1 MYAAFLL
8 LDICMGMADN
18 IFCFHMLACSEK
30 EDWALPHTITAVQKG
45 SAAYFSGIRPGDR
58 LKRINGEDII
68 DQIDYQALSA
78 NSLLILDIEKKN
90 GENAIFT
97 IQKDECEPLGIALE
111 DTLLSR
117 PRSCRN
123 HCVFCF
129 IDQMPKSL
137 RQTLYVKDDD
147 WRLSLMMGN
156 YITLTNIS
164 ESEMDRIIRRHA
176 SPLFISVHATEGTVR
191 RQMMNNP
198 GADRIMEHL
207 KRLADAGI
215 RFHCQIVLCPGIND
229 GPVLEKTLQ
238 DLISF
243 YPAAC
248 SAALVPVG
256 LTSHREGLTPLT
268 PYTKEMAAGLISKI
282 KPLQEQFR
290 KSYGTAFV
298 FPADELYCL
307 SVLPLPSEAEYE
319 DFPQIENG
327 VGLLRLF
334 ISDVEQAAEEP
345 IAVPNDLPKRI
356 TIACGVSVAPFLK
369 DLADKFA
376 PAQVEVD
383 IRPISNDF
391 FGHSITV
398 TGLITGQDLVK
409 QLQIVETDRILIC
422 AAMLRAEGDLFLDGL
437 SLEDVKKALPAP
449 LYVIPNSGKAF
460 YRALYG
466 ITTDPEE

>member
-1 MYAAFLL
+1 M
-8 LDICMGMADN
+8 
-18 IFCFHMLACSEK
+18 
-30 EDWALPHTITAVQKG
+30 PHAITAVKKG
-45 SAAYFSGIRPGDR
+45 SAAYKSGIRPGDR

-68 DQIDYQALSA
+68 DQIDYQAITA

-90 GENAIFT
+90 GGNAIIT
-97 IQKDECEPLGIALE
+97 IQKDECEPLGIQLE
-111 DTLLSR
+111 DTLISH

-156 YITLTNIS
+156 YITLTNVS

-176 SPLFISVHATEGTVR
+176 SPLYISVHATDGAVR
-191 RQMMNNP
+191 RQMMKNP

-207 KRLADAGI
+207 KRLADSGI
-215 RFHCQIVLCPGIND
+215 RFHCQIVLCPGLND
-229 GPVLEKTLQ
+229 GPVLKKTLQ

-268 PYTKEMAAGLISKI
+268 PYTKESAKELIEMI
-282 KPLQEQFR
+282 KPLQEQFM
-290 KSYGTAFV
+290 KKYGTAFV

-307 SVLPLPSEAEYE
+307 SGLPLPQESEYE

-334 ISDVEQAAEEP
+334 ISDVEQAAEDS
-345 IAVPNDLPKRI
+345 IDIPNDMPKRV
-356 TIACGVSVAPFLK
+356 TIACGVSVAPFLTE
-369 DLADKFA
+369 LADKFA
-376 PAQVEVD
+376 PPQVQVD
-383 IRPISNDF
+383 IRPIRNDF
-391 FGHSITV
+391 FGHTITV
-398 TGLITGQDLVK
+398 TGLITGGDLVR
-409 QLQIVETDRILIC
+409 QLQGAVTDRILIC
-422 AAMLRAEGDLFLDGL
+422 SAMLRAEGDLFLDGL
-437 SLEDVKKALPAP
+437 SLDDVKNALPAP

-460 YRALYG
+460 YRALHG
-466 ITTDPEE
+466 ITTDPEEHQNG

>member
-1 MYAAFLL
+1 M
-8 LDICMGMADN
+8 
-18 IFCFHMLACSEK
+18 
-30 EDWALPHTITAVQKG
+30 PHTITAVKRG
-45 SAAYFSGIRPGDR
+45 SAAHLSGVRPGDR
-58 LKRINGEDII
+58 LIRINGEEII
-68 DQIDYQALSA
+68 DQIDYQALSS
-78 NSLLILDIEKKN
+78 NSLVILDVEKKN
-90 GENAIFT
+90 GGNAIFT
-97 IQKDECEPLGIALE
+97 IRKDECEPLGIQLE

-129 IDQMPKSL
+129 IDQMPQSL
-137 RQTLYVKDDD
+137 RKTLYVKDDD

-156 YITLTNIS
+156 YITLTNVS

-176 SPLFISVHATEGTVR
+176 SPLYISVHATDSAVR
-191 RQMMNNP
+191 RQMMKNP
-198 GADRIMEHL
+198 GAGRIMEHL
-207 KRLADAGI
+207 KRLSDAGI

-229 GPVLEKTLQ
+229 GPVLERTLR
-238 DLISF
+238 DLLSF
-243 YPAAC
+243 YPAAR

-268 PYTKEMAAGLISKI
+268 PYTKESASELILKI
-282 KPLQEQFR
+282 RPLQEQFI
-290 KSYGTAFV
+290 KKYGTAFV

-307 SVLPLPSEAEYE
+307 SGLPLPPEAEYE

-345 IAVPNDLPKRI
+345 MAAPHDLPKRI
-356 TIACGVSVAPFLK
+356 TIACGVSVAPFLQE
-369 DLADKFA
+369 LADQYA
-376 PAQVEVD
+376 PPQVAVD
-383 IRPISNDF
+383 IRTIRNDF
-391 FGHSITV
+391 FGHTITV
-398 TGLITGQDLVK
+398 TGLVTGRDLIK
-409 QLQIVETDRILIC
+409 QLENVETDRILIC

-437 SLEDVKKALPAP
+437 SLDEVKQALPAP

-466 ITTDPEE
+466 VTNDPEEQQNG

>member
-1 MYAAFLL
+1 M
-8 LDICMGMADN
+8 
-18 IFCFHMLACSEK
+18 
-30 EDWALPHTITAVQKG
+30 PHTITAVKLG
-45 SAAYFSGIRPGDR
+45 SSAYASGIRPGDR
-58 LKRINGEDII
+58 LLRINGEDII

-90 GENAIFT
+90 GEKAIFT
-97 IQKDECEPLGIALE
+97 IQKDEYEPLGIQLE

-117 PRSCRN
+117 PRSCKN

-129 IDQMPKSL
+129 IDQMPPSL

-176 SPLFISVHATEGTVR
+176 SPLYISVHATDGDVR
-191 RQMMNNP
+191 RQMMKNP

-207 KRLADAGI
+207 TRFRDAGI

-229 GPVLEKTLQ
+229 GPVLDKTLA

-243 YPAAC
+243 HPAAC

-256 LTSHREGLTPLT
+256 LTSHRDGLAPLK
-268 PYTKEMAAGLISKI
+268 PYTKETAAELIQKI
-282 KPLQEQFR
+282 RPLQEHFLE
-290 KSYGTAFV
+290 KYGTAFV

-307 SVLPLPSEAEYE
+307 SGIPLPSEEEYE

-334 ISDVEQAAEEP
+334 ISDVEQFAEELP
-345 IAVPNDLPKRI
+345 VPDDRPERI
-356 TIACGVSVAPFLK
+356 TIACGVSVAPFLRE
-369 DLADKFA
+369 LADRFA
-376 PAQVEVD
+376 PKQTKVD
-383 IRPISNDF
+383 IRPIRNDF
-391 FGHSITV
+391 FGPSITV
-398 TGLITGQDLVK
+398 TGLITGQDLIK
-409 QLQIVETDRILIC
+409 QLQSAEADRIYIC
-422 AAMLRAEGDLFLDGL
+422 ANMLRAEGDLFLDGL
-437 SLEDVKKALPAP
+437 SLPEVKEALPAP

-466 ITTDPEE
+466 IITDPEEQTDG

>member
-1 MYAAFLL
+1 M
-8 LDICMGMADN
+8 
-18 IFCFHMLACSEK
+18 
-30 EDWALPHTITAVQKG
+30 PHTITAVQKG
-45 SAAYFSGIRPGDR
+45 SAAYVSGIRPGDR
-58 LKRINGEDII
+58 LSRINGEEII
-68 DQIDYQALSA
+68 DQIDYQALST

-90 GENAIFT
+90 GESAIFT
-97 IQKDECEPLGIALE
+97 IQKDEYEPLGIQLE

-123 HCVFCF
+123 HCLFCF
-129 IDQMPKSL
+129 IDQMPASL

-176 SPLFISVHATEGTVR
+176 SPLYISVHATSGAVR
-191 RQMMNNP
+191 RQMMKNP

-207 KRLADAGI
+207 KRLSNAGI
-215 RFHCQIVLCPGIND
+215 QFHCQIVLCPGIND
-229 GPVLEKTLQ
+229 GPVLEKTLD
-238 DLISF
+238 DLLSF

-256 LTSHREGLTPLT
+256 LTSHRKGLYPLT
-268 PYTKEMAAGLISKI
+268 PYTKETAAELISKI
-282 KPLQEQFR
+282 KPLQEQFFKR
-290 KSYGTAFV
+290 YGTAFV

-307 SVLPLPSEAEYE
+307 SGLPLPPEAEYE

-345 IAVPNDLPKRI
+345 IAIPDDLPGRV
-356 TIACGVSVAPFLK
+356 TIACGVSVAPFLSG
-369 DLADKFA
+369 LADKYG
-376 PAQVEVD
+376 PPQVEVD
-383 IRPISNDF
+383 VCPIRNDF
-391 FGHSITV
+391 FGHTITV

-409 QLQIVETDRILIC
+409 QLQKVETDRILIC
-422 AAMLRAEGDLFLDGL
+422 ATMLRAEGDLFLDGL
-437 SLEDVKKALPAP
+437 SLEEVEKALPAP

-466 ITTDPEE
+466 IITDPEEYSNG

>member
-1 MYAAFLL
+1 M
-8 LDICMGMADN
+8 
-18 IFCFHMLACSEK
+18 
-30 EDWALPHTITAVQKG
+30 PHTITAVQKD
-45 SAAYFSGIRPGDR
+45 SVAYLSGIRPGDR
-58 LKRINGEDII
+58 LKRINGEDVI
-68 DQIDYQALSA
+68 DQIDYQAITA
-78 NSLLILDIEKKN
+78 NSLLILDIEKEN
-90 GENAIFT
+90 GGNAIIT
-97 IQKDECEPLGIALE
+97 IQKDEYEPLGIQLE

-156 YITLTNIS
+156 YITLTNVS

-176 SPLFISVHATEGTVR
+176 SPLYISVHATDGDVR
-191 RQMMNNP
+191 RKMMKNP

-207 KRLADAGI
+207 KRLKDAGI
-215 RFHCQIVLCPGIND
+215 RFHCQIVLCPGLND
-229 GPVLEKTLQ
+229 GSVLEKTIQ

-268 PYTKEMAAGLISKI
+268 PYTKETAAELILKI
-282 KPLQEQFR
+282 KPLQEQFI
-290 KSYGTAFV
+290 KKYGTAFV
-298 FPADELYCL
+298 YPADELYCL
-307 SVLPLPSEAEYE
+307 SGLPLPQEAEYE

-334 ISDVEQAAEEP
+334 ISDVMQAADESL
-345 IAVPNDLPKRI
+345 AVPNDLPKRI
-356 TIACGVSVAPFLK
+356 TIACGVSVAPYLTE
-369 DLADKFA
+369 LAQKFA
-376 PAQVEVD
+376 PTQVEVD
-383 IRPISNDF
+383 IRPIRNDF
-391 FGHSITV
+391 FGHTITV
-398 TGLITGQDLVK
+398 TGLVTGQDLVT
-409 QLQIVETDRILIC
+409 QLQGAITDRILIC

-460 YRALYG
+460 YRALHG
-466 ITTDPEE
+466 IITDPEE

>member
-1 MYAAFLL
+1 M
-8 LDICMGMADN
+8 
-18 IFCFHMLACSEK
+18 S
-30 EDWALPHTITAVQKG
+30 HTITAVQKD
-45 SAAYFSGIRPGDR
+45 SVAYLSGIRPGDR
-58 LKRINGEDII
+58 LNRINGEDII

-78 NSLLILDIEKKN
+78 NSLLILDIKKKT
-90 GENAIFT
+90 GGNAIIT
-97 IQKDECEPLGIALE
+97 IQKDEYEPLGIQLE

-129 IDQMPKSL
+129 IDQMPKAL

-176 SPLFISVHATEGTVR
+176 SPLYISVHATDGDVR
-191 RQMMNNP
+191 RQMMKNP

-207 KRLADAGI
+207 KRFQDAGI
-215 RFHCQIVLCPGIND
+215 RFHCQIVLCPGFND
-229 GPVLEKTLQ
+229 GPVLEKTIQ

-256 LTSHREGLTPLT
+256 LTSHREGLTPLK
-268 PYTKEMAAGLISKI
+268 PYTKETAAELILKI
-282 KPLQEQFR
+282 KPLQEQFL
-290 KSYGTAFV
+290 KKYGTAFV
-298 FPADELYCL
+298 YPADELYCL
-307 SVLPLPSEAEYE
+307 SGLPLPNETEYE

-334 ISDVEQAAEEP
+334 ISDVMQAADES
-345 IAVPNDLPKRI
+345 IAVPNDLPKHI
-356 TIACGVSVAPFLK
+356 TIACGVSVAPFLQE
-369 DLADKFA
+369 LADKYA

-383 IRPISNDF
+383 IHPIRNDF
-391 FGHSITV
+391 FGHTITV

-409 QLQIVETDRILIC
+409 QLQSTETDRILIC

-437 SLEDVKKALPAP
+437 SLEEVKKALPAP

-460 YRALYG
+460 YHALHG